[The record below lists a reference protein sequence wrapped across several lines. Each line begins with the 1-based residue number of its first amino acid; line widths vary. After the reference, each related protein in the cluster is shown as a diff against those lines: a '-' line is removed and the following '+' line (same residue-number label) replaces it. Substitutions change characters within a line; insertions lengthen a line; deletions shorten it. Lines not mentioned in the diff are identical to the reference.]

1 MSKIAIC
8 SDSSLDLTKEL
19 IEEYNIHII
28 PFGITLGDNTFK
40 DGVDITVQDIFKY
53 VEETK
58 TLPKTNAI
66 NSAEYKDFY
75 DSMLKDYDEVMLFC
89 LSSEMSSSFNNAY
102 IASQEYNGK
111 VKVVDSRN
119 LSTGVGMQVIYACEL
134 RNKGLSLDEIFD
146 LVHKRR
152 DSVQASFVVEKLNY
166 LHKGGR
172 CNSVQLL
179 GANLLKIRP
188 SIIVNQGKMG
198 MHKKYRG
205 AMSEVVYKYCKD
217 TLEEFNN
224 PCSDFCFITH
234 SDAEPEMVEAAEKA
248 VLESGKFNKVYK
260 TPAGPTITSHCGKN
274 TIGILYYND
283 GNSNN

>member
-8 SDSSLDLTKEL
+8 SDSSLDLSKEL
-19 IEEYNIHII
+19 IKENNINII
-28 PFGITLGDNTFK
+28 PFGITLGDDSFK
-40 DGVDITVQDIFKY
+40 DGVDIEINDIFKY

-58 TLPKTNAI
+58 VLPKTNAI
-66 NSAEYKDFY
+66 NSAEYTDFFNEL
-75 DSMLKDYDEVMLFC
+75 LKEYEEIILFC
-89 LSSEMSSSFNNAY
+89 ISSDMSSSFNNAY
-102 IASQEYNGK
+102 IASQEYAGK

-119 LSTGVGMQVIYACEL
+119 LSTGVGMQVLYACEL
-134 RNKGLSLDEIFD
+134 RDKGLSSEEIFD

-152 DSVQASFVVEKLNY
+152 DNVQASFVIEKLNY
-166 LHKGGR
+166 LFKGGR
-172 CNSVQLL
+172 CNSLQLL

-205 AMSEVVYKYCKD
+205 AMTEVVYKYCKD

-234 SDAEPEMVEAAEKA
+234 ANADEELVKAAEKA
-248 VLESGKFNKVYK
+248 VNESGLFKKVYI
-260 TPAGPTITSHCGKN
+260 TNAGATVTSHCGKN

-283 GNSNN
+283 GNER

>member
-8 SDSSLDLTKEL
+8 SDSSLDLSKEL
-19 IEEYNIHII
+19 IEENNIHII

-40 DGVDITVQDIFKY
+40 DGIDVTIQDIFKY

-75 DSMLKDYDEVMLFC
+75 DSMLKEHDEVMLFC

-134 RNKGLSLDEIFD
+134 RNQGLNSQEIFD
-146 LVHKRR
+146 AVHNRR
-152 DSVQASFVVEKLNY
+152 GSVQASFVVEKLNY

-205 AMSEVVYKYCKD
+205 AMPEVVYKYCKD

-234 SDAEPEMVEAAEKA
+234 SDAEPEMIEAAEKA
-248 VLESGKFNKVYK
+248 VLESGKFKKIYK
-260 TPAGPTITSHCGKN
+260 TTAGATITSHCGKN

-283 GNSNN
+283 GNNR

>member
-40 DGVDITVQDIFKY
+40 DGVDVTIQDIFKY

-134 RNKGLSLDEIFD
+134 KNKGLSFDEIFD

-260 TPAGPTITSHCGKN
+260 TTAGATITSHCGKN